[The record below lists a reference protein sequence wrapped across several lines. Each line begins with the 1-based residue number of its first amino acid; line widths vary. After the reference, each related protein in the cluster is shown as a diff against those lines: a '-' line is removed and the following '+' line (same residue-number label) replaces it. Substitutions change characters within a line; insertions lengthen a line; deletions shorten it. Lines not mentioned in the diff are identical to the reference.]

1 MIHEF
6 VCYYSKVM
14 FAAITKYF
22 QWLGS
27 MGPGMKIRFF
37 WISKCSLKIV
47 VIFEILQDVN
57 WEAISKLVEMWCSFQ
72 IGVATVKSGG
82 IAKLWIRYYGE
93 LCIRRQYSQCYR
105 ITQYTY
111 MYINDIIRMHNPAA
125 FSNSKALVFYIWF
138 SAYRKAFNILII
150 INAQYQEFSMLWK
163 FHNI

>member
-6 VCYYSKVM
+6 VCYYCKVM

-37 WISKCSLKIV
+37 WISKCSLKII

-57 WEAISKLVEMWCSFQ
+57 WEAISKLVKMWCSFQ
-72 IGVATVKSGG
+72 IRVATVKSGG

-93 LCIRRQYSQCYR
+93 LCVRRQYSQCYR

-111 MYINDIIRMHNPAA
+111 TLMTLYECIIPQHFRIARLWY
-125 FSNSKALVFYIWF
+125 FIYGFLRTEKL
-138 SAYRKAFNILII
+138 LI
-150 INAQYQEFSMLWK
+150 F
-163 FHNI
+163 